1 MSSTAPTQDQIVER
15 IAAVAE
21 NDWLGFR
28 REVLVQALDFA
39 HAQPFLKDGV
49 TEDQWPTTDLAAEAA
64 EYLTFAIEKI
74 LDHRG
79 ISANRS
85 AEKLREYAWLLGR
98 HDVVSA
104 MESASFAQYGAPKVQ
119 AFAVG
124 LGLPWPD
131 DPALARMA
139 AGESCH
145 PGCDEGCGT

>member
-1 MSSTAPTQDQIVER
+1 MDTAPTQDQIVER

-39 HAQPFLKDGV
+39 HAKPFLRDGV

-85 AEKLREYAWLLGR
+85 VDKLCEYAWLLGR

-104 MESASFAQYGAPKVQ
+104 MESVGFAQYGAPKVK

-124 LGLPWPD
+124 LDLPWPD

-139 AGESCH
+139 AGESCY